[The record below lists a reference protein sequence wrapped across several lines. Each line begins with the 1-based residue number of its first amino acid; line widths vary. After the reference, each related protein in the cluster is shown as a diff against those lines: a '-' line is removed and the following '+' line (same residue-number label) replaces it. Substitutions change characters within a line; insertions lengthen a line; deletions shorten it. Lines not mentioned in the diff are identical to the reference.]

1 MQTAEFE
8 PLADSSR
15 HLPGR
20 GKLCATDAESFGFLR
35 EAATVRSAKSARG
48 LDGADACR
56 AIISLPSNVYELA
69 KPSQRGADAYDMLV
83 LANASRADA
92 NALYPIQ

>member
-35 EAATVRSAKSARG
+35 EAAAVRSAKSA
-48 LDGADACR
+48 
-56 AIISLPSNVYELA
+56 
-69 KPSQRGADAYDMLV
+69 
-83 LANASRADA
+83 
-92 NALYPIQ
+92 